1 MNIIKRILLKLAAY
15 TPFELRKYLILLD
28 NVSNPKQGVF
38 DSFTLY
44 RHLISTSEY
53 RSVSFYVINKNALI
67 NLPKGI
73 SQAERDNIIVVDE
86 VNRLPIWLIIRLFRC
101 KFWLDAYQSFPWLG
115 LTKFVESFKG
125 ISVYLQHG
133 INAFKSGG
141 LTNNIIS
148 ENYFDVFVCSSQLER
163 NFVKQHY
170 LYSDKQ
176 LPILGLARWDRL
188 QVKEESKIRRVFL
201 YFTYRDYLKGEHVSL
216 IDYYFDQINL
226 LLNELS
232 SRELE
237 IYVGFHHE
245 VVNPQIELFE
255 SGNIKF
261 VNEKEIENIKNT
273 ADVFI
278 TDFSS
283 MCFDMALRN
292 VPVIFY
298 VFDYCRLGEMTGID
312 RENLTFAYS
321 LISKYKYAKDKK
333 DVLVML
339 DGIAS
344 GSFDSTYA
352 SEYFSSSE
360 CTPGDICSKI
370 TSYLGSINSLDCFS
384 SRSEPEVYPHIKS
397 EALFNFDEDCPII
410 TSGLGNVETCSNP
423 YRAWRWGGR
432 DSKFFLNL
440 DEEFNWELEFD
451 VVAFI
456 AKHHKKIKVDI
467 FVNSIFVCKTI
478 FTKQKAKQ
486 IISVP
491 VNGVNGGNVFVRMI
505 VRSTASPANLQMGED
520 YRELGLCFRT
530 IRIKRSS

>member
-1 MNIIKRILLKLAAY
+1 MNIIKRILLRLAVG
-15 TPFELRKYLILLD
+15 TPFNLRKYLILLD

-53 RSVSFYVINKNALI
+53 RRVSFYVINQDALI
-67 NLPKGI
+67 NLPKDI
-73 SQAERDNIIVVDE
+73 NRAERDNLIIVNE
-86 VNRLPIWLIIRLFRC
+86 INRLPIRLIIKLFRC

-125 ISVYLQHG
+125 VSVYLQHG

-176 LPILGLARWDRL
+176 LPILGLSRWDRL
-188 QVKEESKIRRVFL
+188 RVKEESKIRRIFL
-201 YFTYRDYLKGEHVSL
+201 YFTYRDYLKGECDSL
-216 IDYYFDQINL
+216 IDYYFDQINI

-232 SRELE
+232 SRDLE

-245 VVNPQIELFE
+245 VVNARVDLAE
-255 SGNIKF
+255 SENIKI
-261 VNEKEIENIKNT
+261 VNEKEIEDIKNL
-273 ADVFI
+273 ADVFV

-312 RENLTFAYS
+312 RENLTFAYG
-321 LISKYKYAKDKK
+321 LISKYQYAESRK
-333 DVLVML
+333 DVLMML
-339 DGIAS
+339 DRIAS
-344 GSFDSTYA
+344 GMFGSTYA
-352 SEYFSSSE
+352 SEYFSTSE
-360 CTPGDICSKI
+360 FAPGDICSKI
-370 TSYLGSINSLDCFS
+370 TSYLGSINSLDHFS
-384 SRSEPEVYPHIKS
+384 SRSEPDVYPRIES
-397 EALFNFDEDCPII
+397 EAFFNFDEDCPII
-410 TSGLGNVETCSNP
+410 TSGLGNIETCSNP

-432 DSKFFLNL
+432 DTKFFLNL
-440 DEEFNWELEFD
+440 DEKIDWVLEFD

-456 AKHHKKIKVDI
+456 AKHHKKIKVDVY
-467 FVNSIFVCKTI
+467 VNSMLVCKTI
-478 FTKQKAKQ
+478 FTNKKVKQ

-491 VNGVNGGNVFVRMI
+491 LNGVNGGNVFVRMI